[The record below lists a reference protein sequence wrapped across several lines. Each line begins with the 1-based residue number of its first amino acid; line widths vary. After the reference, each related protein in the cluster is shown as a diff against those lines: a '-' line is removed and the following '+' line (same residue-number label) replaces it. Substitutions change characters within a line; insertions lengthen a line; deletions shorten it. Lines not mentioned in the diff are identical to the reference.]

1 MIEQTVRIWRCEHC
15 RKHRHS
21 RWPADHEAHCY
32 ANPARVPWEGELV
45 HAADETDQQWRP
57 AGEAVAGDVF
67 LYHEGRWVSLGKH
80 GADWPEWQ
88 SATYQDNEYGP
99 HPFGDGGLCQPALSL
114 KMCPAKDRWEA
125 AVECGYVDEET
136 PARAEVA
143 SR

>member
-57 AGEAVAGDVF
+57 AGEAGEVF
-67 LYHEGRWVSLGKH
+67 LYHNGEWVSLGIH
-80 GADWPEWQ
+80 GTNFWPEWQ
-88 SATYQDNEYGP
+88 IAALDE
-99 HPFGDGGLCQPALSL
+99 FGTLIGKDLSL
-114 KMCPAKDRWEA
+114 KLCPAKDRWEA
-125 AVECGYVDEET
+125 AVECGYVDEAT
-136 PARAEVA
+136 PTRAEVA
-143 SR
+143 R